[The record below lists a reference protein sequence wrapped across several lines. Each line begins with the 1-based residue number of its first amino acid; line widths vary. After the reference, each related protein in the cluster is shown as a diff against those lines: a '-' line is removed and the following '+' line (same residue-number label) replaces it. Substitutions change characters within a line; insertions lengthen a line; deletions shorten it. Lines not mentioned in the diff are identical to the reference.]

1 MMIQAEILDR
11 YHMQPL
17 SWYKERHGD
26 TAATEAGFYRTF
38 LQQTDYIPAKIMEAQ
53 FAGKTLD
60 EDYSAV
66 LQGREEAREILDGL
80 QAPTEGG
87 GSG

>member
-1 MMIQAEILDR
+1 MIQTELLTR

-17 SWYKERHGD
+17 SWYQARHGD

-53 FAGKTLD
+53 LIGKTLD

-66 LQGREEAREILDGL
+66 LQGREEAREMINNL
-80 QAPTEGG
+80 QAPVEGDE
-87 GSG
+87 S